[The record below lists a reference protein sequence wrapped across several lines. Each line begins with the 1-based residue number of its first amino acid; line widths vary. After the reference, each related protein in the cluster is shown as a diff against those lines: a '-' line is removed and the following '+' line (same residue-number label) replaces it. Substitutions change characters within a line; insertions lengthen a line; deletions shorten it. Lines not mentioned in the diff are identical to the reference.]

1 MNIVGTF
8 YLAPAEWREPFHLTG
23 PECAHLVKV
32 LRARPGDMV
41 RLLDGQGREG
51 LFVLSEL
58 GKQRVLLQTQKII
71 EHPRPQGGAVLAL
84 GWTKSL
90 RRSWLLEKAVEL
102 EAGALWFWQ
111 AKRSQ
116 SPVPEEGKEARQGQL
131 IAGAKQC
138 LNPWLPEIRTMP
150 GGVPELV
157 AASKDFKHRFMLHED
172 HSRGRVLELAD
183 LPPRESALF
192 ILGPEGGFAPEET
205 ETLLAAGIMPVTLGQ
220 RVLRW
225 ETAALLCL
233 GLAWWSKGRR

>member
-1 MNIVGTF
+1 MNIIGTF
-8 YLAPAEWREPFHLTG
+8 YLAPADWREPFHLTG
-23 PECAHLVKV
+23 PECAHLTKV
-32 LRARPGDMV
+32 LRARPGDFV

-51 LFVLSEL
+51 LFVVREL
-58 GKQRVLLQTQKII
+58 NKSRVLLVHESII
-71 EHPRPQGGAVLAL
+71 EHPRPQAGAVLAL

-102 EAGALWFWQ
+102 EAGELWFWR
-111 AKRSQ
+111 ARRSQ
-116 SPVPEEGKEARQGQL
+116 APVPEEGKETWQGQL

-138 LNPWLPEIRTMP
+138 LNPWLPEIKTMP
-150 GGVPELV
+150 GGVSELM
-157 AASKDFKHRFMLHED
+157 AAAKGFKHCFMLHED
-172 HSRGRVLELAD
+172 HSRGRFLELGD
-183 LPPRESALF
+183 LPPQESALF

>member
-1 MNIVGTF
+1 MASTHNF
-8 YLAPAEWREPFHLTG
+8 HLAPEAWRTPFRLEG
-23 PECAHLVKV
+23 PEAHHLARV
-32 LRARPGDMV
+32 LRLKPGAVV
-41 RLLDGQGREG
+41 RLFDGLGRHG
-51 LFVLSEL
+51 LFRIDTASKNAVELTLQSE
-58 GKQRVLLQTQKII
+58 QT
-71 EHPRPQGGAVLAL
+71 EVRPAVRCTLAA
-84 GWTKSL
+84 GFSKAL
-90 RRSWLLEKAVEL
+90 RRGWFMEKAVEL

-205 ETLLAAGIMPVTLGQ
+205 EALTAAGIAPITLGQ

-233 GLAWWSKGRR
+233 GLAWWNGQR